1 MQQAKEPL
9 KPTTRVNVFNT
20 AIDAITLDLRDRFG
34 NQQRQAIMLSVLL
47 PGKAKTATWEDLETT
62 WNKFKSVISNPE
74 TENLK
79 AEFLLWQTKWKMSN
93 TSETDPVPITANAA
107 FNMCNPVTYPT
118 IHQLL
123 KILASLP
130 VSNAEPERCFS
141 KVERTMT
148 SLRSTMTEDR
158 L

>member
-1 MQQAKEPL
+1 
-9 KPTTRVNVFNT
+9 
-20 AIDAITLDLRDRFG
+20 
-34 NQQRQAIMLSVLL
+34 MLSVLL
-47 PGKAKTATWEDLETT
+47 PGKAKTATWEDLETA
-62 WNKFKSVISNPE
+62 WNKLESVISNPE
-74 TENLK
+74 TDNLK

-93 TSETDPVPITANAA
+93 TSETDPVPITAIAA
-107 FNMCNPVTYPT
+107 LNMCNPVTYPT

-158 L
+158 LEALILLQAHRDRLPDTDRVIEHFATSGVRRLKFSFRI